1 MKKKFRLVLIANTSD
16 FFRSYTLNHI
26 RMLSKNYDLYI
37 CCNNAPELKKIVPHN
52 VILININF
60 QRGISFFADIT
71 AFFKTF
77 FFFLKKKPN
86 LSISFT
92 PKIGFIVAIIGFI
105 VRTPNRIHW
114 FTGQIWTLQ
123 NSFIKKFYK
132 FIDKLI
138 FFLSHKVLIDSY
150 PQKKFLIKEKI
161 ITSNKSIVLHKGSVG
176 GVDVKKFKP
185 DKKKRINFR
194 KKISISKNTFVFLYL
209 GRITKDKGITDLVK
223 AFKKIQ
229 KNQDVMLIFVGP
241 LEDKEIKDFIIKN
254 NKILYFGYT
263 KKPENWLQLAD
274 ILCLPSYREGFGT
287 SIIEAAA
294 CGIPSLCSKIYGLS
308 DSIINHKTGI
318 FHKTGNI
325 EDIKKKMQYIINNK
339 SLIKQYGKFAK
350 NRVLIDFEQSLITQK
365 LIELVNTKIS

>member
-308 DSIINHKTGI
+308 DSIINHKTSI

-325 EDIKKKMQYIINNK
+325 EDKKKKMQYIINNK